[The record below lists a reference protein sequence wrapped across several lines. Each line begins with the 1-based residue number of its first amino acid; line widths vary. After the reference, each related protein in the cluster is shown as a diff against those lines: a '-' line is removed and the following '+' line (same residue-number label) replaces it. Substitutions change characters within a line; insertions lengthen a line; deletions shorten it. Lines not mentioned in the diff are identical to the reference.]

1 MNQSRTLGNLS
12 KLFLPLVAAVLLFSA
27 GPASAGVKPKGGE
40 ELLLDTYHR
49 NLARLETNSFGVPLF
64 LESYERDDRV
74 QVDVYGI
81 FDHPFSSVVN
91 VLKVPANWCSIV
103 SLYPN
108 IKACTY
114 REQPGDW
121 LLTFYLGS
129 KGYQSPEDARQ
140 VIYHYRNVHLQP
152 EYLDITLNAADG
164 PYGTKDHLMR
174 VEAVALDGR
183 KTFVHVSYAYSDS
196 LALRLAE
203 KIYFATLGR
212 DKVGFTVT
220 GTDRN
225 GNPVYIGGPRGAV
238 ERNAVRSYFAIQTIM
253 NTMHY
258 PEERRFTMR
267 INEWYDFTSHFR
279 KQLFDLEKND
289 YLKFKTKENKNQ
301 LSLQRLIGPGI
312 Q

>member
-1 MNQSRTLGNLS
+1 MNQSHTFRNLS
-12 KLFLPLVAAVLLFSA
+12 KLFLFLAAAAILSTA
-27 GPASAGVKPKGGE
+27 GSASAGEKPRQGE

-49 NLARLETNSFGVPLF
+49 NLARLEKNSFGVPLF

-81 FDHPFSSVVN
+81 FDHPFSSVVK
-91 VLKVPANWCSIV
+91 VLKVPANWCDIV

-129 KGYQSPEDARQ
+129 KDYQPPEDARQ
-140 VIYHYRNVHLQP
+140 VIYHYRNVNLQP
-152 EYLDITLNAADG
+152 GYLDITLSAAAG
-164 PYGTKDHLMR
+164 PYGTKDHMMR
-174 VEAVALDGR
+174 VESLALDGG

-225 GNPVYIGGPRGAV
+225 GNPVYISGPRGAV

-253 NTMHY
+253 NTSHY

-289 YLKFKTKENKNQ
+289 YLKFKTKENRNQ
-301 LSLQRLIGPGI
+301 MTLQRLIGPGL